1 MKASGFMKKNSF
13 MEGALIATL
22 AIVITKILGMIYV
35 IPFYRII
42 GTRGGALYSYA
53 YNIYMIFLGVS
64 SAGIPTAISKII
76 SEYDTL
82 GYKEAKQ
89 RSYKIGVKIISYISV
104 IAFLVMFIGA
114 RAIAYT
120 LVGNLKG
127 GNSIEDVTFV
137 IRCVSFAVLV
147 IPYLSVTKGFLQG
160 HRIMTPS
167 SVSEVL
173 EQVVRII
180 VVLLGSYIVYKVF
193 SGSLSLAVGI
203 AVSGAFFGGL
213 ASYIYLKVM
222 MKRHKKEL
230 DIRAYEKKD
239 PIRDKTIIKKIVT
252 YAMPFIVINVAS
264 FVYNYVDM
272 VLIIKGCSILGFSAS
287 DTEFIQ
293 SAITTWASKICMI
306 ITSFSL
312 GMVISLIPNI
322 VNNYVKKDYKGVE
335 DKINNAYETIL
346 TISIPCACGLIILS
360 KYVWQVFYGPS
371 TYGPIILNILV
382 ISTLFNNLYTLTFNA
397 VQSLN
402 KFKTVYISIIAGF
415 VVNMILDIP
424 MMLLLDK
431 TPLPSY
437 WGTSVATI
445 IGYSTS
451 ILIATHELKKWHGLS
466 FKRTFKTVA
475 RLLVPSVTMVLV
487 LVIFNHFT
495 NFSFTSN
502 MSSII
507 AIVTNMLIGIPVYL
521 GIAYKMNILQDVFG
535 KEYLNRIIKK
545 LTFGKVSIIK
555 N

>member
-1 MKASGFMKKNSF
+1 MKKNSF
-13 MEGALIATL
+13 MEGAMIATL

-42 GTRGGALYSYA
+42 GTSGGALYSYA
-53 YNIYMIFLGVS
+53 YNIYMIFLGIS
-64 SAGIPTAISKII
+64 SAGIPTSISKII

-89 RSYKIGVKIISYISV
+89 RTYKIGVKIISYISI
-104 IAFLVMFIGA
+104 IAFLIMFIGA

-120 LVGNLKG
+120 LVGQLTG
-127 GNSIEDVTFV
+127 GNTIEDVTFV
-137 IRCVSFAVLV
+137 IRCVSFALLV
-147 IPYLSVTKGFLQG
+147 IPYLSVTKGYLQG

-173 EQVVRII
+173 EQIVRII
-180 VVLLGSYIVYKVF
+180 VVLLGSYIVYKVLD
-193 SGSLSLAVGI
+193 GSLSLAVGI

-213 ASYIYLKVM
+213 VSYIYLKIVM
-222 MKRHKKEL
+222 RKHKKEFSIA
-230 DIRAYEKKD
+230 DYKKKD

-252 YAMPFIVINVAS
+252 YALPFIIINVAS

-272 VLIIKGCSILGFSAS
+272 VLIIKGCTMLGFNAA

-322 VNNYVKKDYKGVE
+322 VNNHVKKDYKGVE
-335 DKINNAYETIL
+335 NKINNAYETIL

-371 TYGPIILNILV
+371 IYGPIILNILV
-382 ISTLFNNLYTLTFNA
+382 VSTLFSNLYTLTFNA
-397 VQSLN
+397 VQALN
-402 KFKTVYISIIAGF
+402 KFKTVYISIVVGF
-415 VVNMILDIP
+415 VVNIILDIP
-424 MMLLLDK
+424 MMFLLDK
-431 TPLPSY
+431 IGLPSY

-445 IGYSTS
+445 TGYSTS
-451 ILIATHELKKWHGLS
+451 IFIATRALKKWKGLS
-466 FKRTFKTVA
+466 FKRTFETLY
-475 RLLVPSVTMVLV
+475 RLIVPSLAMVIV
-487 LVIFNHFT
+487 LVIFNHLAGF
-495 NFSFTSN
+495 NPKSN
-502 MSSII
+502 LESII
-507 AIVTNMLIGIPVYL
+507 AIVSNMAIGIPVYL
-521 GIAYKMNILQDVFG
+521 FIAYKMNILNDVFG

-545 LTFGKVSIIK
+545 LTFGKVSLS
-555 N
+555 